1 MLSRRIIQ
9 TNLAIFLSL
18 FLSFLL
24 SIVSVTACK
33 TIQNAITKYQKTCW
47 NLWIYEHKHANRN
60 LIYIQKMNKTKQ
72 TRSAEEQALTDIQT
86 KPNDYMSN
94 ARTTTVPTITT
105 TTTLAATSKT
115 RNCRGLIQKRAHT
128 LDDFM
133 EGNGKLKKE
142 TPDNIHWPTNT
153 HKMMMNQR
161 DEQNKQSFSFTID
174 WLC

>member
-33 TIQNAITKYQKTCW
+33 TIQNAITKYQK
-47 NLWIYEHKHANRN
+47 LVEIYEFTNTNTRIVTWFTYKK
-60 LIYIQKMNKTKQ
+60 INKTKQ
-72 TRSAEEQALTDIQT
+72 THSAEEQALTDIQT

>member
-1 MLSRRIIQ
+1 M
-9 TNLAIFLSL
+9 
-18 FLSFLL
+18 
-24 SIVSVTACK
+24 
-33 TIQNAITKYQKTCW
+33 
-47 NLWIYEHKHANRN
+47 
-60 LIYIQKMNKTKQ
+60 IYIQKINKTKQ
-72 TRSAEEQALTDIQT
+72 THSAEEQALTDIQT

-142 TPDNIHWPTNT
+142 RKTRQHSLT
-153 HKMMMNQR
+153 HKYPQND
-161 DEQNKQSFSFTID
+161 DESTGRTEQTIIFIHD
-174 WLC
+174 